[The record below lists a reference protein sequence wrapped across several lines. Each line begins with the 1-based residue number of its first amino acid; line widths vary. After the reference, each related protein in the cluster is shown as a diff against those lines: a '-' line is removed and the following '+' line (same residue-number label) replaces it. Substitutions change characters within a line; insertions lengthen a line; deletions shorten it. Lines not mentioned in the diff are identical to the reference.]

1 MLHGSGA
8 GGMPG
13 LLELDRF
20 SEADLERWNSLSKDL
35 DELSDI
41 LYSGVEPQRRRHHAE
56 LMDAL
61 RSVPSVPMDFSG
73 WVRLVLWRYTND
85 PLSAAGSLTNY
96 GGRFNIGADVDNAIH
111 ARWPALYI
119 AENQETAYR
128 EKFGLNK
135 GDRIDGLS
143 GDELALTTD
152 GSHTAVRLDGHLDL
166 VFDLAQ
172 PGVLEPLCAVLRK
185 MTVPAEARQLHKR
198 LKLPGPSDMMIRSAS
213 RLLKE
218 ALVVNWRA
226 QPAQFGLPAVSQILA
241 SLIVD
246 AGYEAVLYP
255 STKGGGKCVAVFPH
269 RLSSDA
275 TFVSVSDVAPESVK
289 HTRLDMSTADDLCGW
304 GVLPGYLRPIR
315 P

>member
-1 MLHGSGA
+1 
-8 GGMPG
+8 MPG

-20 SEADLERWNSLSKDL
+20 SEADLDRWNSLSKDL
-35 DELSDI
+35 DELNDI
-41 LYSGVEPQRRRHHAE
+41 LYAGVEPQRRRHHAE
-56 LMDAL
+56 LMEAL
-61 RSVPSVPMDFSG
+61 RSVPSKPMDFAG
-73 WVRLVLWRYTND
+73 WVRLVPWRYTNA

-96 GGRFNIGADVDNAIH
+96 GGRFNIGADVGNAIH

-128 EKFGLNK
+128 EKFGLSK
-135 GDRIDGLS
+135 DDRIDGLS

-152 GSHTAVRLDGHLDL
+152 GSYTAIRLDGHFEL

-172 PGVLEPLCAVLRK
+172 DGILDSLCAVLRK
-185 MTVPAEARQLHKR
+185 MTLPAKARQLHKR
-198 LKLPGPSDMMIRSAS
+198 LKLPGPPASMIRSAS

-218 ALVVNWRA
+218 TLVTNWRG

-246 AGYEAVLYP
+246 AGYEAIRYP
-255 STKGGGKCVAVFPH
+255 STKADGECVAVFPH
-269 RLSSDA
+269 QLASD
-275 TFVSVSDVAPESVK
+275 TSFVSVSDVAPDRVK
-289 HTRLDMSTADDLCGW
+289 HTRLDMSTADELCGW
-304 GVLPGYLRPIR
+304 EVLPSYLRPVR

>member
-1 MLHGSGA
+1 MRYGPSA
-8 GGMPG
+8 GGIPG

-35 DELSDI
+35 DELNDI
-41 LYSGVEPQRRRHHAE
+41 LYSGVEPQRRRHHDE
-56 LMDAL
+56 LMEAL
-61 RSVPSVPMDFSG
+61 RSVPSTPMDFAG
-73 WVRLVLWRYTND
+73 WVRLVPWRYTNT

-128 EKFGLNK
+128 EKFGLSK
-135 GDRIDGLS
+135 DDQIDGLS
-143 GDELALTTD
+143 GDELALTTG
-152 GSHTAVRLDGHLDL
+152 GSYTAVRLDGHLEL

-172 PGVLEPLCAVLRK
+172 EGALDPLCAVLAK
-185 MTVPAEARQLHKR
+185 MTMPAEARQLQKR
-198 LKLPGPSDMMIRSAS
+198 LKLPGLPVSMIRSSS

-218 ALVVNWRA
+218 TLVTNWRG

-246 AGYEAVLYP
+246 AGYEAIRYP
-255 STKGGGKCVAVFPH
+255 STKGDGECVAVFPH
-269 RLSSDA
+269 RFGSDA
-275 TFVSVSDVAPESVK
+275 SFVAVSDVAPESVK
-289 HTRLDMSTADDLCGW
+289 YTRLDMSTADDLCGW
-304 GVLPGYLRPIR
+304 EVLPGYLRPVR

>member
-1 MLHGSGA
+1 
-8 GGMPG
+8 MPG

-20 SEADLERWNSLSKDL
+20 SEADLDRWNSLSKDL
-35 DELSDI
+35 DELNDI

-56 LMDAL
+56 LMEAL
-61 RSVPSVPMDFSG
+61 RSVQSTPMDFAG
-73 WVRLVLWRYTND
+73 WVRLVPWRYTNA

-128 EKFGLNK
+128 EKFGLSK
-135 GDRIDGLS
+135 DDRIDGLS
-143 GDELALTTD
+143 GDELALTTG
-152 GSHTAVRLDGHLDL
+152 GSYTAVRLDGHLEL

-172 PGVLEPLCAVLRK
+172 EDVLDPVCAVLRK
-185 MTVPAEARQLHKR
+185 MTLPAEARQLQKR
-198 LKLPGPSDMMIRSAS
+198 LKLPGPPVSMIRSAS

-218 ALVVNWRA
+218 TLVTNWRG

-246 AGYEAVLYP
+246 AGYEAIRYP
-255 STKGGGKCVAVFPH
+255 STKGDGECAAVFPH
-269 RLSSDA
+269 RLASDA
-275 TFVSVSDVAPESVK
+275 SFVAVSDFAPESVK

-304 GVLPGYLRPIR
+304 EVLPGYLRPVR
-315 P
+315 RGP

>member
-1 MLHGSGA
+1 
-8 GGMPG
+8 MPG

-35 DELSDI
+35 DELNDI

-61 RSVPSVPMDFSG
+61 RSVSSTPMDFSG
-73 WVRLVLWRYTND
+73 WVRLVPWRYTNA

-96 GGRFNIGADVDNAIH
+96 GGRFNIGADVDNAIR
-111 ARWPALYI
+111 ARWPALYV

-128 EKFGLNK
+128 ERFGLSK
-135 GDRIDGLS
+135 DDRIDGLS

-152 GSHTAVRLDGHLDL
+152 GSYSAVRLDGHLEL
-166 VFDLAQ
+166 VFDLSQ
-172 PGVLEPLCAVLRK
+172 EGILDPLCAVLRK
-185 MTVPAEARQLHKR
+185 MTLSAEARQLHKR
-198 LKLPGPSDMMIRSAS
+198 LKLPGPPVSMIRSAS
-213 RLLKE
+213 RLLQE
-218 ALVVNWRA
+218 ALVVNWRG
-226 QPAQFGLPAVSQILA
+226 QPAQFGIPAVSQILA
-241 SLIVD
+241 GLIVD

-269 RLSSDA
+269 RLSSD
-275 TFVSVSDVAPESVK
+275 TSFVSVSDAAPESVK
-289 HTRLDMSTADDLCGW
+289 YTRLDMSTANDLCGW
-304 GVLPGYLRPIR
+304 EVLPGYLRPVW